1 MSCKALLL
9 SAIASGQG
17 KTTVTAALAR
27 KLSRAGQRVRVFKT
41 GPDFID
47 PMLLAA
53 ASGSGVDVLDLWMC
67 TEAQCH
73 ALLAEAAREC
83 DYLLIEGVM
92 GLYDGKPSSA
102 DLARHFGVPV
112 LAVLDCSA
120 MVGTALAI
128 ARGLRDHGRLPWAG
142 MLANRVASPGHADM
156 IRACGT
162 PDLPVVGHLPRQA
175 ESLPERH
182 LGLHL
187 PSELPDLAARLDALA
202 DALQLDD
209 AVLASLPVFA
219 PVPQAQPALPSLLA
233 GRRIAIARDAAFAFI
248 YAANLRTLAAMGAT
262 LTFFSPLAD
271 EAIPAGADAVWL
283 PGGYPELHA
292 DTLAANLGWQASLK
306 HAIAAGTPV
315 WAECGGM
322 MALTESLTDT
332 DGHCHAM
339 AGVLPGSVRMGKK
352 LAALGSQGWPH
363 AAGELRGHT
372 FHYSSFDTP
381 LEPLAHC
388 QRKDGRSG
396 GEAVYRHGSVQASYF
411 HAYFASN
418 PAAAAALFLPPCGAA
433 PC

>member
-27 KLSRAGQRVRVFKT
+27 KLARSGQRVRVFKT

-47 PMLLAA
+47 PMLLAV

-67 TEAQCH
+67 TEAQCQ
-73 ALLAEAAREC
+73 ALLAQAAREC
-83 DYLLIEGVM
+83 DFILIEGVM

-102 DLARHFGVPV
+102 DLAKHFGVPV

-128 ARGLRDHGRLPWAG
+128 ARGLRDHGQLPWAG
-142 MLANRVASPGHADM
+142 MLANRVASSGHADM

-162 PDLPVVGHLPRQA
+162 AELPVVGYLPKQA

-187 PSELPDLAARLDALA
+187 PSDMPDLAARLDALA
-202 DALQLDD
+202 DALVLDD
-209 AVLASLPVFA
+209 AVLADLPLF
-219 PVPQAQPALPSLLA
+219 QPAAVELPPLPPLLT
-233 GRRIAIARDAAFAFI
+233 GKTIAIARDAAFAFI
-248 YAANLRTLAAMGAT
+248 YAANLRTLTAMGAT
-262 LTFFSPLAD
+262 LAFFSPLAN
-271 EAIPAGADAVWL
+271 EAIPANADALWL

-292 DTLAANLGWQASLK
+292 DTLANNTQWQNSIRRFAAS
-306 HAIAAGTPV
+306 GQPV

-322 MALTESLTDT
+322 MALTEQLIDT
-332 DGHCHAM
+332 DGHEYAM
-339 AGVLPGSVRMGKK
+339 AGVLPGTVSMGKK

-372 FHYSSFDTP
+372 FHYSRFATTLTP
-381 LEPLAHC
+381 ISQC
-388 QRKDGRSG
+388 QRKDGRDG
-396 GEAVYRHGSVQASYF
+396 GEFVYRAGSVQASYF

-418 PAAAAALFLPPCGAA
+418 PTAAAALFCTA
-433 PC
+433 

>member
-27 KLSRAGQRVRVFKT
+27 KLARDGQRVRVFKT

-73 ALLAEAAREC
+73 ALLAEAAQEA
-83 DYLLIEGVM
+83 DFILIEGVM

-128 ARGLRDHGRLPWAG
+128 ARGLRDHGQLPWAG

-162 PDLPVVGHLPRQA
+162 AELPVVGHLPRQA

-209 AVLASLPVFA
+209 AALAALPEFA
-219 PVPQAQPALPSLLA
+219 PSQMPVPPLAPLLA
-233 GRRIAIARDAAFAFI
+233 GKTIAIARDAAFAFL
-248 YAANLRTLAAMGAT
+248 YAANLRTLTGMGAT
-262 LTFFSPLAD
+262 LAFFSPLAD

-292 DTLAANLGWQASLK
+292 ATLASNRRWQHSVQAFAASGKPL
-306 HAIAAGTPV
+306 

-322 MALTESLTDT
+322 MSLTDSLTDT
-332 DGHCHAM
+332 DDQSHTM

-352 LAALGSQGWPH
+352 LAALGSQAWPH

-381 LEPLAHC
+381 LAPQAHC
-388 QRKDGRSG
+388 QRKDSRAG

-418 PAAAAALFLPPCGAA
+418 PAAAAALFLSPSGAA

>member
-27 KLSRAGQRVRVFKT
+27 KLARSGQRVRVFKT

-53 ASGSGVDVLDLWMC
+53 ACGSGVDVLDLWMC
-67 TEAQCH
+67 TEAQCQ

-102 DLARHFGVPV
+102 DLAKHFGVPV

-128 ARGLRDHGRLPWAG
+128 ARGLRDHGNLPWAG
-142 MLANRVASPGHADM
+142 LLANRVASAGHAEM

-162 PDLPVVGHLPRQA
+162 ADLPVVGCLSRQA

-187 PSELPDLAARLDALA
+187 PSDLPDLAARLDALA
-202 DALQLDD
+202 DSLVLDD
-209 AVLASLPVFA
+209 AVLANLPVFA
-219 PVPQAQPALPSLLA
+219 PAVIKLPALPPLLA
-233 GRRIAIARDAAFAFI
+233 GKTIAIARDAAFAFI
-248 YAANLRTLAAMGAT
+248 YAANLRTLAGMGAR
-262 LTFFSPLAD
+262 LAFFSPLAN
-271 EAIPAGADAVWL
+271 EAIPAEADALWL
-283 PGGYPELHA
+283 PGGYPELHGT
-292 DTLAANLGWQASLK
+292 TLAGKQQWRASVQAF
-306 HAIAAGTPV
+306 AAAGKPV

-322 MALTESLTDT
+322 MALTERLIDS
-332 DGHCHAM
+332 DGQDYAM
-339 AGVLPGSVRMGKK
+339 AGVLPGTVSMGKK
-352 LAALGSQGWPH
+352 LAALGSQAWPH

-372 FHYSSFDTP
+372 FHYSSFATP
-381 LEPLAHC
+381 LTPISQC
-388 QRKDGRSG
+388 QRKDGRDG
-396 GEAVYRHGSVQASYF
+396 GEAVYRVGSVQASYF
-411 HAYFASN
+411 HAYFASQ
-418 PAAAAALFLPPCGAA
+418 PAAAAALFLPEAA
-433 PC
+433 C

>member
-92 GLYDGKPSSA
+92 GLYDGQPSSA

-162 PDLPVVGHLPRQA
+162 TELPVVGHLPRQA

-202 DALQLDD
+202 DALHLDD
-209 AVLASLPVFA
+209 AVLASLPAFA
-219 PVPQAQPALPSLLA
+219 PAPQAQPALPPLLA

-262 LTFFSPLAD
+262 LAFFSPLAD

-306 HAIAAGTPV
+306 HAVAADTPL

-332 DGHCHAM
+332 DGHHHAM

-352 LAALGSQGWPH
+352 LAALGSQAWPH

>member
-53 ASGSGVDVLDLWMC
+53 ASGGDVDVLDLWMC

-92 GLYDGKPSSA
+92 GLYDGQPSSA

-128 ARGLRDHGRLPWAG
+128 ARGLRDHGQLPWAG

-162 PDLPVVGHLPRQA
+162 AALPVVGHLPRQV

-209 AVLASLPVFA
+209 AVLASLPEFA
-219 PVPQAQPALPSLLA
+219 PAPQVQPALPPLLA

-262 LTFFSPLAD
+262 LAFFSPLAD

-292 DTLAANLGWQASLK
+292 ATLAANQRWQRSL
-306 HAIAAGTPV
+306 HAAVAADTPL

-322 MALTESLTDT
+322 MALTDSLTDT
-332 DGHCHAM
+332 DGQSHPM
-339 AGVLPGSVRMGKK
+339 AGALPGSVHMGKK
-352 LAALGSQGWPH
+352 LAALGSQAWPH

-381 LEPLAHC
+381 LAALAHC
-388 QRKDGRSG
+388 QRKDGRDG

-418 PAAAAALFLPPCGAA
+418 PAAAAALFLSEIPC
-433 PC
+433 